1 MIRPNFI
8 WVTGFWIVLSILVR
22 PGWLI
27 FSAGAIL
34 CLVLMLIRAP
44 GEFWFCAASLPL
56 GAATSERYLARSVAY
71 KPKIPQPYL
80 KLGLICYGRQQW
92 SAAIPL
98 LQQTATLRGPKC
110 PLDLKFLLAAAYREN
125 RQAQLAIP
133 LLDEVAAG
141 CAASAEVFYNLALC
155 HMQLADLRSALDA
168 ARRSHSL
175 DPHAVRPVMIMA
187 NLYFRMGEFVNAK
200 KEYEWLVGTLPK
212 PAESLYWL
220 GRSELELGDTQ
231 AAAQHL
237 QLALERLIEHAE
249 ISTIPLDDVKCW
261 LQTAKG
267 MAGSSRTS

>member
-1 MIRPNFI
+1 
-8 WVTGFWIVLSILVR
+8 
-22 PGWLI
+22 
-27 FSAGAIL
+27 
-34 CLVLMLIRAP
+34 
-44 GEFWFCAASLPL
+44 
-56 GAATSERYLARSVAY
+56 
-71 KPKIPQPYL
+71 
-80 KLGLICYGRQQW
+80 
-92 SAAIPL
+92 
-98 LQQTATLRGPKC
+98 
-110 PLDLKFLLAAAYREN
+110 
-125 RQAQLAIP
+125 
-133 LLDEVAAG
+133 
-141 CAASAEVFYNLALC
+141 
-155 HMQLADLRSALDA
+155 
-168 ARRSHSL
+168 
-175 DPHAVRPVMIMA
+175 MIMA